1 VDLPLTYL
9 GIPLTIRR
17 PTTTQLQPVVT
28 KAANMLPTWKSR
40 LMNKAGRLAF
50 VKSVLSAIPIHQLM
64 ILAPPKKI
72 LKALERIERGF
83 LWEGKAAANRGNCHV
98 NWQAVCRPTC
108 YGGLGIHD
116 LERTGLALRLR
127 WLWYSKTDDA
137 RAWQGLDLKFSDDEH
152 APFFASTHLIPGDGQ
167 TGRFWEDRWINGH
180 TVREIAPQ
188 LYACIPKRRRKS
200 RTIAAGLQGNS
211 WARDIHS
218 VFV

>member
-1 VDLPLTYL
+1 MMPVL
-9 GIPLTIRR
+9 G
-17 PTTTQLQPVVT
+17 
-28 KAANMLPTWKSR
+28 KDS
-40 LMNKAGRLAF
+40 
-50 VKSVLSAIPIHQLM
+50 
-64 ILAPPKKI
+64 
-72 LKALERIERGF
+72 
-83 LWEGKAAANRGNCHV
+83 
-98 NWQAVCRPTC
+98 
-108 YGGLGIHD
+108 
-116 LERTGLALRLR
+116 
-127 WLWYSKTDDA
+127 
-137 RAWQGLDLKFSDDEH
+137 DLKFSDDEH